1 MGRAVRISFVP
12 ILFAWLA
19 ACATPQA
26 TPPAFDARAS
36 AATEAR
42 LLDRAMTLA
51 LERRARVY
59 DLAWPVL
66 VANAPLCRNTAPRA
80 GLVLADRKLLAKM
93 AGGAEERAL
102 ARAGVPDGLRVVH
115 AFAGSPAAAAGV
127 PVGAMVEAVNGEAV
141 DDPKAAA
148 RAIKDRLEDGEEA
161 TLTIDGRTYAFEGT
175 LACDAAVKISTSQ
188 AINANAVSGITINTG
203 LIRALDDEA
212 LQAVIAHELA
222 HIVLDHPRE
231 YARNALVTGAPIT
244 GPVAYG
250 LASTAD
256 RVLRLVGR
264 APDRSLTGRALAA
277 LAPWSDAFEAE
288 ADYVGLYM
296 HARAGGDPRAAI
308 RAFEVMGQEG
318 PKSLTVRATHPLIP
332 ERIAAAEAAI
342 AEIEAKRAAGAPLV
356 PEGLIIRGRTD
367 L

>member
-1 MGRAVRISFVP
+1 MGRALRTLFVLT
-12 ILFAWLA
+12 LF

-26 TPPAFDARAS
+26 TPPAFDAARS

-42 LLDRAMTLA
+42 LLETAMAVA
-51 LERRARVY
+51 LERRVRVY

-66 VANAPLCRNTAPRA
+66 VANADLCPKVAPRA
-80 GLVLADRKLLAKM
+80 GLVLADRKLLARM
-93 AGGAEERAL
+93 AGGVEERAL
-102 ARAGVPDGLRVVH
+102 ARAGVLEGLRVVH

-127 PVGAMVEAVNGEAV
+127 PPGAMVQAVNGEAE
-141 DDPKAAA
+141 DDPEAAV
-148 RAIKDRLEDGEEA
+148 RAIKDRLKEGGEA
-161 TLTIDGRTYAFEGT
+161 TITADGTTYAFGGET
-175 LACDAAVKISTSQ
+175 ACETSVKVSTSQ

-203 LIRALDDEA
+203 LIRSLDDGA

-222 HIVLDHPRE
+222 HVALDHPRE
-231 YARNALVTGAPIT
+231 YARNALVTGAPVT
-244 GPVAYG
+244 GPVVYG
-250 LASTAD
+250 AASTTD
-256 RVLRLVGR
+256 RLLRLIGR

-296 HARAGGDPRAAI
+296 HVRAGGDAADAI

-332 ERIAAAEAAI
+332 ERIAAAEAA
-342 AEIEAKRAAGAPLV
+342 AREIEAKRAAGEPLV
-356 PEGLIIRGRTD
+356 PEGLTRED
-367 L
+367 HDD

>member
-1 MGRAVRISFVP
+1 MGRAVRTSFVP

-26 TPPAFDARAS
+26 TPPPLDGARA
-36 AATEAR
+36 ARAEAR
-42 LLDRAMTLA
+42 LLRAAMDTALA
-51 LERRARVY
+51 RRARVY

-66 VANAPLCRNTAPRA
+66 VANAELCSKTAPQA

-93 AGGAEERAL
+93 AGGAEARAL

-127 PVGAMVEAVNGEAV
+127 PSGARVEAVNGAPLG
-141 DDPKAAA
+141 DPKKAA
-148 RAIKDRLEDGEEA
+148 RAIRERLEDGEA
-161 TLTIDGRTYAFEGT
+161 ASLTADGVTYSVGGVT
-175 LACDAAVKISTSQ
+175 ACDAAVKISTSQ

-222 HIVLDHPRE
+222 HIALDHPRE
-231 YARNALVTGAPIT
+231 YARNALVTGAPVT

-250 LASTAD
+250 LASTTD
-256 RVLRLVGR
+256 RVLRLIGR

-296 HARAGGDPRAAI
+296 HARAGGDARAAI
-308 RAFEVMGQEG
+308 RAFEVMGREG

-332 ERIAAAEAAI
+332 ERIAAAEAAL
-342 AEIEAKRAAGAPLV
+342 AEIEAKRAAGALLV
-356 PEGLIIRGRTD
+356 PEGLTLED
-367 L
+367 HDE